1 MVSDRYFSSYEGL
14 AREVRTEY
22 GKFPDLVVY
31 PSDDERGN
39 IVFRYQDELVAIWD
53 PRSQKGFILGSE

>member
-31 PSDDERGN
+31 PSDESRGN
-39 IVFRYQDELVAIWD
+39 ICFRYKDELVAIWD
-53 PRSQKGFILGSE
+53 PRSGKGVILAPE